1 MINKRKAPRVETEGA
16 LVITSGAKK
25 GQRQHNRTTVPP
37 RTNCEVSHAKC
48 FEVPAAST
56 VVSACR
62 LQQDEPHRVRT
73 DGSNSDDQL
82 GTDECDSRVLSGFG
96 SVSAHRIKRAVVTRI
111 VGKRSLNRARQDFR
125 SARCVA

>member
-1 MINKRKAPRVETEGA
+1 M
-16 LVITSGAKK
+16 
-25 GQRQHNRTTVPP
+25 QHNRTTVPP

-62 LQQDEPHRVRT
+62 LQQDEPRRVRT
-73 DGSNSDDQL
+73 DGSNSDDQF

-96 SVSAHRIKRAVVTRI
+96 PVSACRLKRAVVTGI
-111 VGKRSLNRARQDFR
+111 VGKCSLTRGTTERGRISDPSGASREVVRGDRREREAQAR
-125 SARCVA
+125 